1 MRDNERVTS
10 AVLASPVGALG
21 VRVGDDGVYEIRFL
35 RDAATDDAAVADDP
49 VLRSV
54 CEQLDAYFA
63 GELTTFDLPLALAG
77 SPFQRRVWEA
87 LLEVPY
93 GHTCTYKELAETV
106 GGSANP
112 RAVGSANGS
121 NPIPIVV
128 PCHRVVGA
136 DGTLVGYGGG
146 LDTKRALLELEA
158 RVRITREFAT

>member
-1 MRDNERVTS
+1 MPH
-10 AVLASPVGALG
+10 AVLPSPVGALG
-21 VRVGDDGVYEIRFL
+21 IRTDDDGVREIRFL
-35 RDAATDDAAVADDP
+35 HDAPTDDAAVAGDP

-54 CEQLDAYFA
+54 REQLDAYFA
-63 GELTTFDLPLALAG
+63 GELTTFDVPFALAG

-93 GHTCTYKELAETV
+93 GHTCTYKELATAV

-121 NPIPIVV
+121 NPISIVV
-128 PCHRVVGA
+128 PCHRVVGS
-136 DGTLVGYGGG
+136 DGTLIGYGGG
-146 LDTKRALLELEA
+146 LDNKRTLLELEA

>member
-1 MRDNERVTS
+1 MTY
-10 AVLASPVGALG
+10 AVISSPIGALG
-21 VRVGDDGVYEIRFL
+21 LRSDDDGVREIRFL
-35 RDAATDDAAVADDP
+35 HDEPADDTAVGGDP

-54 CEQLDAYFA
+54 REQLEAYFA
-63 GELTTFDLPLALAG
+63 GELTTFDLPLALSG
-77 SPFQRRVWEA
+77 SPFQRRVWES

-93 GHTCTYKELAETV
+93 GHTCTYKELAAAV

-128 PCHRVVGA
+128 PCHRVVGS

-146 LDTKRALLELEA
+146 LPTKRALLELEA